1 MNSKLIRK
9 FAKWKATAGL
19 LAALLCAWGANA
31 QDDQKLTLR
40 EAVTLAL
47 QNSRDLR
54 LARVQYS
61 VALNEAGVDRAAFMP
76 NAYTGSGIA
85 YTYGFPGLP
94 GGGAPAVFQLDYQ
107 ESVFN
112 PLLKAQQRAAEDRA
126 KNQKLELDQ
135 ARDNVIVR
143 TATAY
148 LGLAE
153 VRHSLSLM
161 RSEQASAEKIL
172 QVTRDRVAANQ
183 ELPIEETKSELIA
196 ARIQQRIVM
205 LEDRN
210 EALTLQIRD
219 LTGLPDTRD
228 VEVENEEPSFS
239 SDLQVNAMADMA
251 VKNDRG
257 IQEAENEREARQ
269 HLLRGAHLSYWP
281 TVDLLGQ
288 YSVLSKIN
296 NYDQYYKNFQR
307 NNFNFGVQI
316 TIPLFSAK
324 TRSNVALA
332 KSELDAAE
340 LMLGSRRQV
349 VRVEVQQK
357 ARNVRELEAGREVA
371 RLDLKL
377 AQEQLQLMQAK
388 FDEGHATLRDVEQ
401 AQLDQSDKWV
411 VFLDADF
418 ARQQG
423 QLTLLQATGELGKV
437 FQQETK

>member
-1 MNSKLIRK
+1 M
-9 FAKWKATAGL
+9 AGL
-19 LAALLCAWGANA
+19 LALFLFASVVPA

-54 LARVQYS
+54 LARVQYNVS
-61 VALNEAGVDRAAFMP
+61 LNEAGVDRAAFLP
-76 NAYTGSGIA
+76 NLYTGSGLA

-107 ESVFN
+107 QTLFN
-112 PLLKAQQRAAEDRA
+112 PLLKAQQHAAEDRA

-143 TATAY
+143 TATAF

-153 VRHSLSLM
+153 ARHSLDLM

-183 ELPIEETKSELIA
+183 ELSIEVTRSELAA
-196 ARIQQRIVM
+196 ARIQQRIIL

-210 EALTLQIRD
+210 ESLTQQIRD
-219 LTGLPDTRD
+219 LTGLPDSRA
-228 VEVENEEPSFS
+228 VEVETEELSFA
-239 SDLQVNAMADMA
+239 SDLQENAMADLAMQ
-251 VKNDRG
+251 NDRG
-257 IQEAENEREARQ
+257 IQEAENERAARQ
-269 HLLRGAHLSYWP
+269 HILRGAHLSYLP

-307 NNFNFGVQI
+307 NNVNFGVQI

-340 LMLGSRRQV
+340 LMLGTKRQG
-349 VRVEVQQK
+349 VRIEVQEK
-357 ARNVRELEAGREVA
+357 ARNVRELEASREVA
-371 RLDLKL
+371 RLDLRL
-377 AQEQLQLMQAK
+377 AQESLQLVQAK
-388 FDEGHATLRDVEQ
+388 FDEGHATLRDIEQ
-401 AQLDQSDKWV
+401 SQLDQSDKWV
-411 VFLDADF
+411 AFLDADF

-423 QLTLLQATGELGKV
+423 QLSLLQATGQLGKV
-437 FQQETK
+437 FQ

>member
-1 MNSKLIRK
+1 MSKSHRRFGMRK
-9 FAKWKATAGL
+9 TAAGIL
-19 LAALLCAWGANA
+19 ALLLCVCASGVHA
-31 QDDQKLTLR
+31 QDDEKLTLR
-40 EAVTLAL
+40 EAITLAL

-54 LARVQYS
+54 LARVQYN
-61 VALNEAGVDRAAFMP
+61 VALNESGVDRAAFMP
-76 NAYTGSGIA
+76 NLYTGSGVA

-107 ESVFN
+107 QTLFN
-112 PLLKAQQRAAEDRA
+112 PLLKAQQHAAEDRA

-153 VRHSLSLM
+153 ARHALDLM

-172 QVTRDRVAANQ
+172 QVTRERVAANQ
-183 ELPIEETKSELIA
+183 ELPIEETRSELAA
-196 ARIQQRIVM
+196 ARIQQRIIV

-219 LTGLPDTRD
+219 LTGIPESRAL
-228 VEVENEEPSFS
+228 EVSAEEPSFT
-239 SDLQVNAMADMA
+239 SDLQESALADMA
-251 VKNDRG
+251 VQNDRG
-257 IQEAENEREARQ
+257 IQEAENERAARQ
-269 HLLRGAHLSYWP
+269 HILRGAHLSYWP

-307 NNFNFGVQI
+307 NNVNFGVQI

-340 LMLGSRRQV
+340 LMLGSKRQG
-349 VRVEVQQK
+349 VRVEVQEK
-357 ARNVRELEAGREVA
+357 ARKVRELEAGREVA

-377 AQEQLQLMQAK
+377 AQESLQLMQAK
-388 FDEGHATLRDVEQ
+388 FDEGHATLRDIEQ

-411 VFLDADF
+411 AFLDADF

-423 QLTLLQATGELGKV
+423 QLTLLQATGQLGKV
-437 FQQETK
+437 FQ

>member
-1 MNSKLIRK
+1 M
-9 FAKWKATAGL
+9 AGL
-19 LAALLCAWGANA
+19 LAILLCAWGAKA

-61 VALNEAGVDRAAFMP
+61 VAQNEVGVDRAAFMP
-76 NAYTGSGIA
+76 NVYTGSGIA

-94 GGGAPAVFQLDYQ
+94 GNGAPAVFQLDYQ

-153 VRHSLSLM
+153 VRHSLDLM

-172 QVTRDRVAANQ
+172 QVTRDRVTANQ

-219 LTGLPDTRD
+219 LTGLPETRD
-228 VEVENEEPSFS
+228 VEVEDEEPSFA
-239 SDLQVNAMADMA
+239 SDLQMNAMADMA

-269 HLLRGAHLSYWP
+269 RLLRGAHLSYWP

-296 NYDQYYKNFQR
+296 NYNQYYLNFQR
-307 NNFNFGVQI
+307 NNFNFGVQV

-324 TRSNVALA
+324 TKSNVALA

-340 LMLGSRRQV
+340 LMLGSKRQV

-411 VFLDADF
+411 AFLDADF

>member
-1 MNSKLIRK
+1 MSERNRK
-9 FAKWKATAGL
+9 FGMWKAMAGTF
-19 LAALLCAWGANA
+19 ALLLCVGVSNA

-54 LARVQYS
+54 LARVQYT
-61 VALNEAGVDRAAFMP
+61 VAMNEAGVDRAAFMP
-76 NAYTGSGIA
+76 NLYTGSGVA

-107 ESVFN
+107 QTLFN

-153 VRHSLSLM
+153 ARHSLELM

-183 ELPIEETKSELIA
+183 ELPIEETRSELTA
-196 ARIQQRIVM
+196 ARIQQRIIM

-219 LTGLPDTRD
+219 LTGMPEGRAI
-228 VEVENEEPSFS
+228 EVGAEETSFA
-239 SDLQVNAMADMA
+239 SDLQESAMADMA
-251 VKNDRG
+251 VQNDRG
-257 IQEAENEREARQ
+257 IQEAENERTARQ
-269 HLLRGAHLSYWP
+269 HILRGAHLSYWP

-288 YSVLSKIN
+288 YSVLSKFN

-307 NNFNFGVQI
+307 NNVNFGVQI

-340 LMLGSRRQV
+340 LMLGSKRRG
-349 VRVEVQQK
+349 VRVEVQEK
-357 ARNVRELEAGREVA
+357 ARNVRELDAGREVA

-377 AQEQLQLMQAK
+377 AQESLQVVQAK
-388 FDEGHATLRDVEQ
+388 FDEGHATLRDIEQ

-411 VFLDADF
+411 AFLDADF

-423 QLTLLQATGELGKV
+423 QLTLLQATGQLGKV
-437 FQQETK
+437 FQ

>member
-1 MNSKLIRK
+1 M
-9 FAKWKATAGL
+9 KAVAGIL
-19 LAALLCAWGANA
+19 TLLLCACVSGVRA
-31 QDDQKLTLR
+31 QEDQKLTLR

-54 LARVQYS
+54 LARVQYT

-76 NAYTGSGIA
+76 NLYTGSGVA

-94 GGGAPAVFQLDYQ
+94 GGGAPAVFQLNYQ
-107 ESVFN
+107 QTLFN

-153 VRHSLSLM
+153 ARHSLDLM

-183 ELPIEETKSELIA
+183 ELPIEETRSELTV
-196 ARIQQRIVM
+196 ARIQQRIIM

-210 EALTLQIRD
+210 EALTSQIRD
-219 LTGLPDTRD
+219 LTGIPEGRAVD
-228 VEVENEEPSFS
+228 VSAEATSFA
-239 SDLQVNAMADMA
+239 SDLQESALAD
-251 VKNDRG
+251 VSVQNDRG
-257 IQEAENEREARQ
+257 IQEAENERTARQ
-269 HLLRGAHLSYWP
+269 HILRGAHLSYWP

-288 YSVLSKIN
+288 YSVLSKFN

-307 NNFNFGVQI
+307 NNLNFGVQI

-340 LMLGSRRQV
+340 LMLGSKRQG
-349 VRVEVQQK
+349 VRVEVQEK
-357 ARNVRELEAGREVA
+357 ARNVRELDAGREVA
-371 RLDLKL
+371 RLDLRL
-377 AQEQLQLMQAK
+377 AQESLQLVQAK
-388 FDEGHATLRDVEQ
+388 FDEGHATLRDIEQ

-411 VFLDADF
+411 AFLDADF

-423 QLTLLQATGELGKV
+423 QLTLLQATGQLGKV
-437 FQQETK
+437 FQ

>member
-1 MNSKLIRK
+1 VLRGM
-9 FAKWKATAGL
+9 AGL
-19 LAALLCAWGANA
+19 LALFSCAWGATA
-31 QDDQKLTLR
+31 QDDRKQDDTKLTLR

-54 LARVQYS
+54 LARVQYT
-61 VALNEAGVDRAAFMP
+61 VALNEVGVNRASFLP
-76 NAYTGSGIA
+76 NLYTGSGVA

-94 GGGAPAVFQLDYQ
+94 GGGAPAVFQLDYE
-107 ESVFN
+107 ESIFN
-112 PLLKAQQRAAEDRA
+112 PLLKAQQHAAEDRA

-153 VRHSLSLM
+153 ARHSLDLM

-183 ELPIEETKSELIA
+183 ELPIEETRSELTA
-196 ARIQQRIVM
+196 ARIQQRIIV

-210 EALTLQIRD
+210 ESLTLQIRD
-219 LTGLPDTRD
+219 LTGIPDSRT
-228 VEVENEEPSFS
+228 VEVEAEEHSFS
-239 SDLQVNAMADMA
+239 SDLQESAMADMA
-251 VKNDRG
+251 VQNDRG
-257 IQEAENEREARQ
+257 IQEAENERAARQ
-269 HLLRGAHLSYWP
+269 HILHGAHLSYWP

-307 NNFNFGVQI
+307 NNVTAGVQI

-340 LMLGSRRQV
+340 LMLGSKRQG
-349 VRVEVQQK
+349 VRIEVQQK
-357 ARNVRELEAGREVA
+357 ARNVRELDASREVA

-377 AQEQLQLMQAK
+377 AQESLQLTQAK
-388 FDEGHATLRDVEQ
+388 FDQGHATLRDIEQ

-411 VFLDADF
+411 AFLDADF

-423 QLTLLQATGELGKV
+423 QLTLLQATGQLGKV
-437 FQQETK
+437 FQ